1 MHTLS
6 NALLWPLHL
15 GAAWIGVGL
24 ILRCLSAF
32 VPGMPPGVALHA
44 ITAGGIGVLCLA
56 MMTRVTLGHTG
67 RMLAIPRPMVW
78 AMGALS
84 LAVFLRVLGPLLVP
98 SHYPLA
104 LGIAALFWSLSFA
117 VYLFVYAGALVS
129 PRVDGRPG

>member
-1 MHTLS
+1 
-6 NALLWPLHL
+6 
-15 GAAWIGVGL
+15 
-24 ILRCLSAF
+24 
-32 VPGMPPGVALHA
+32 
-44 ITAGGIGVLCLA
+44 
-56 MMTRVTLGHTG
+56 MMTRDTLGHTG